1 MCRQG
6 SILVLRKMPSNSA
19 ASMFGGAGG
28 RGSRG
33 SVTSLGGL
41 LNVLRRDQERNSTT
55 VGSTV
60 HGPSPVL
67 RAAAVPE
74 DDKETLRGLNSR
86 LSGYLGRVQQLE
98 EENRQL
104 KDEIDDILGKRKTPE
119 GRQWGELVK
128 PLNNIKSKV
137 KNITM
142 CNAKLLLQIDN
153 TKLAN
158 ADFRNKLADETKAR
172 KVIENDLDELKK
184 NIEDT
189 NLSNKQTQKE
199 IDLVKD
205 ELAIFEQDHKN
216 TVDDLC
222 EKIKNSEVNVEF
234 ETSNSDLPGIVN
246 NIRKQYD
253 KLGTN
258 NLKETEDWCQSKL
271 ENIKV
276 EEVKNTEMLQSGKLE
291 LKEMSKQKKYLEIKI
306 QGGHTTIHNLEET
319 LRFTKLENGQR
330 LVPLNRAILDLEQQL
345 KKVRAHVENQLEVN
359 KDLMCVKMRLETE
372 INEYQQLM
380 SGNVNSFD
388 FYSKDGISHDQ
399 KKLED
404 SEEPQEVT
412 EDVTQA
418 SILDHTEELVV
429 KVVTLNKIDIKG
441 SSSSESEDEKAKNQD
456 VDTA

>member
-1 MCRQG
+1 MCRQA
-6 SILVLRKMPSNSA
+6 STLVLRKMPSNSA

-33 SVTSLGGL
+33 SVASLEGL
-41 LNVLRRDQERNSTT
+41 LNVLRKDQERNSTLA
-55 VGSTV
+55 GATV

-74 DDKETLRGLNSR
+74 DDKQTLRGLNSR

-119 GRQWGELVK
+119 GRHWGELVE
-128 PLNNIKSKV
+128 PLNNIKSKI

-142 CNAKLLLQIDN
+142 YNAKLLLQIDN

-158 ADFRNKLADETKAR
+158 ADYRNKLADETKAR
-172 KVIENDLDELKK
+172 KVIENDLDHLKK
-184 NIEDT
+184 DIEDT

-222 EKIKNSEVNVEF
+222 EKIKNSEVIVEI
-234 ETSNSDLPGIVN
+234 ETPNSNLPEIVN

-253 KLGTN
+253 TFGTN
-258 NLKETEDWCQSKL
+258 NLKETEDWCQSKF
-271 ENIKV
+271 ENIKA

-291 LKEMSKQKKYLEIKI
+291 LKELSKQKKYLEIKR

-319 LRFTKLENGQR
+319 LRVTKLENGQR

-345 KKVRAHVENQLEVN
+345 KKVRAHVENQLELN

-372 INEYQQLM
+372 INKYQQLM
-380 SGNVNSFD
+380 SGNVDSFD
-388 FYSKDGISHDQ
+388 FSSEDDLSHDQ
-399 KKLED
+399 KKLEV
-404 SEEPQEVT
+404 SEEQKEVT
-412 EDVTQA
+412 EDVKQGN
-418 SILDHTEELVV
+418 ILDPTEELVA
-429 KVVTLNKIDIKG
+429 KVDILNKIGMKD

-456 VDTA
+456 VETA